1 MSPTFNRKHMDWLRE
16 GLDSWNRRREE
27 QDFFP
32 YFNGA
37 DLKKKLQGT
46 PYPPQKGHPDWLD
59 RGPFS
64 SPRGPSLEGINLNRA
79 SFRQASLSRLGLK
92 KANLANA
99 RLQKAWLTGAD
110 LRDANLSGA
119 DLSGAD
125 LSSTYLTGANLA
137 DAILTDANLTGTK
150 IAGADL
156 SGADLS
162 SAYLTGAN
170 LADAILT
177 DANLT
182 GAKIADADF
191 TCATLAGANISETKP
206 RTAVLFPKPLDAK
219 PDFRDLPSKKI
230 SNITNLIDICR
241 ALKEHYETGPNRY
254 EFYFRGQCRNWKLIP
269 SVARD
274 SNEFRNREG
283 SMLLDLMSQRPED
296 FDGEVSALSQWV
308 MAQHHGLKTR
318 LLDITRN
325 PLVALFHACEK
336 TSTPKKSEDKDDGAG
351 MSTNSNLPP
360 DSTPNESKDKDGV
373 LHIFAVPKDLNIVRT
388 FDSDAISVVA
398 NFAKLSRFEQDML
411 LGKPLDSDEMERRR
425 QTGSPTEYSHIMTRL
440 YRYISQE
447 KPYFEKRIDIR
458 DLFRVFV
465 VEPRQSFERIR
476 VQSGAFLISAFNEQ
490 FESEQVKKIR
500 NVPVYAHY
508 EVKVP
513 FENKAN
519 IRKDLE
525 LLNVTSKV
533 LFPSLHETAEEIVK
547 QNKKQSRNPRS
558 R

>member
-1 MSPTFNRKHMDWLRE
+1 MDWLRE

-27 QDFFP
+27 QDFLP

-37 DLKKKLQGT
+37 DFKKELQGAEK
-46 PYPPQKGHPDWLD
+46 YPPREETLD
-59 RGPFS
+59 SDFLKRLR
-64 SPRGPSLEGINLNRA
+64 SPRVPSLEGIDLNRA
-79 SFRQASLSRLGLK
+79 SFRQASLNLLGLK
-92 KANLANA
+92 KANLENA
-99 RLQKAWLTGAD
+99 RLQKAWLIGVD

-125 LSSTYLTGANLA
+125 LSF
-137 DAILTDANLTGTK
+137 ANLTG
-150 IAGADL
+150 AR
-156 SGADLS
+156 
-162 SAYLTGAN
+162 
-170 LADAILT
+170 LADANLT

-182 GAKIADADF
+182 GAKIAYADF
-191 TCATLAGANISETKP
+191 TYATLAGANISKTKP
-206 RTAVLFPKPLDAK
+206 WTAVLYPKPPDAK
-219 PDFRDLPSKKI
+219 PDFLDLPSKKI
-230 SNITNLIDICR
+230 SNITDLIDICR

-254 EFYFRGQCRNWKLIP
+254 EFYFRGQCRNWPLVP

-274 SNEFRNREG
+274 SDEFRNREG

-325 PLVALFHACEK
+325 PLVALFHACGEP
-336 TSTPKKSEDKDDGAG
+336 SAPKKSEDKDR
-351 MSTNSNLPP
+351 
-360 DSTPNESKDKDGV
+360 V
-373 LHIFAVPKDLNIVRT
+373 LHIFAVPKNLNLVKT

-411 LGKPLDSDEMERRR
+411 LGRPLNSGEMERRR
-425 QTGSPTEYSHIMTRL
+425 RTGYPTEYSHVMDRL
-440 YRYISQE
+440 YHYISQE

-465 VEPRQSFERIR
+465 VEPRQSFERVR

-490 FESEQVKKIR
+490 FESEQVRKIW

-508 EVKVP
+508 KVNV
-513 FENKAN
+513 EKKK
-519 IRKDLE
+519 ILDDLE

-533 LFPSLHETAEEIVK
+533 LLPSLYETAKGIVE
-547 QNKKQSRNPRS
+547 QNEDS
-558 R
+558 

>member
-1 MSPTFNRKHMDWLRE
+1 MDWLRE
-16 GLDSWNRRREE
+16 GPDSWNRRREKE
-27 QDFFP
+27 DFFP

-37 DLKKKLQGT
+37 DLKKELQGA
-46 PYPPQKGHPDWLD
+46 PYPPQEETLVPDVLK
-59 RGPFS
+59 RLMGPM
-64 SPRGPSLEGINLNRA
+64 GPSLEGIDLNRA
-79 SFRQASLSRLGLK
+79 SFRQASLGLLGLK
-92 KANLANA
+92 KANLEYAQ
-99 RLQKAWLTGAD
+99 LQKAWLIGAD
-110 LRDANLSGA
+110 LRDANLSRA

-125 LSSTYLTGANLA
+125 LSFANLTGARLA
-137 DAILTDANLTGTK
+137 DANLTDANL
-150 IAGADL
+150 D
-156 SGADLS
+156 
-162 SAYLTGAN
+162 
-170 LADAILT
+170 
-177 DANLT
+177 

-191 TCATLAGANISETKP
+191 TYATLAGANISDTEP
-206 RTAVLFPKPLDAK
+206 LTAVLYPELPDAK
-219 PDFRDLPSKKI
+219 PDFLDLPSKKI
-230 SNITNLIDICR
+230 SNITDLIFICR
-241 ALKEHYETGPNRY
+241 SLKKHYGTGPDRY
-254 EFYFRGQCRNWKLIP
+254 EFYFRGQCRNWELTP
-269 SVARD
+269 SVIRG
-274 SNEFRNREG
+274 SNKKRFERASTVGELTPSVIWGSNKFRNREG

-318 LLDITRN
+318 LLDVTRN
-325 PLVALFHACEK
+325 PLVALFHACEE
-336 TSTPKKSEDKDDGAG
+336 TSTPKKSE
-351 MSTNSNLPP
+351 
-360 DSTPNESKDKDGV
+360 DKDGV
-373 LHIFAVPKDLNIVRT
+373 LHIFAVPKNLNIVKT

-440 YRYISQE
+440 YHYISQE

-476 VQSGAFLISAFNEQ
+476 VQSGAFLISAFNER
-490 FESEQVKKIR
+490 FESEQVKKTR

-513 FENKAN
+513 FENKKD

-533 LFPSLHETAEEIVK
+533 LVPSLHETAEAIVK
-547 QNKKQSRNPRS
+547 QNKKQSGNPRS

>member
-1 MSPTFNRKHMDWLRE
+1 MDWLRE
-16 GLDSWNRRREE
+16 GPVSWNRRREKE
-27 QDFFP
+27 DFVP

-37 DLKKKLQGT
+37 DLGKELRGPQQYSQ
-46 PYPPQKGHPDWLD
+46 YPPREGLLGCLD
-59 RGPFS
+59 RGLFP

-79 SFRQASLSRLGLK
+79 YFRQAWLNLLDLK
-92 KANLANA
+92 KANLENA
-99 RLQKAWLTGAD
+99 QLQKALLIGAD

-125 LSSTYLTGANLA
+125 LYS
-137 DAILTDANLTGTK
+137 ANLTG
-150 IAGADL
+150 ARL
-156 SGADLS
+156 
-162 SAYLTGAN
+162 AYAN
-170 LADAILT
+170 LT

-182 GAKIADADF
+182 GANIADADF
-191 TCATLAGANISETKP
+191 TYATLAGANIYNTKP
-206 RTAVLFPKPLDAK
+206 WTAVLYPKPPDAK
-219 PDFRDLPSKKI
+219 PDFPDIPSKKI

-241 ALKEHYETGPNRY
+241 DLKKHYGTGPNRY

-274 SNEFRNREG
+274 SNALRNREG

-325 PLVALFHACEK
+325 PLVALFHACGE
-336 TSTPKKSEDKDDGAG
+336 TSAPNKSEDKDDGAG

-360 DSTPNESKDKDGV
+360 GSAPNGSEEKDGV
-373 LHIFAVPKDLNIVRT
+373 LHIFAVPKNLNIVRT
-388 FDSDAISVVA
+388 FDSDAISIVA

-411 LGKPLDSDEMERRR
+411 VGRPLDYDETERRR
-425 QTGSPTEYSHIMTRL
+425 RTGYPTEYSHIMDRL
-440 YRYISQE
+440 YHYISQE

-458 DLFRVFV
+458 DLFKVFV
-465 VEPRQSFERIR
+465 VEPRQSFERVR

-490 FESEQVKKIR
+490 FESDQVKEIK
-500 NVPVYAHY
+500 NVPVYDHY
-508 EVKVP
+508 EMDVP
-513 FENKAN
+513 SENKEK
-519 IRKDLE
+519 ILDDLK

-533 LFPSLHETAEEIVK
+533 LLPGLYETAKAIVE
-547 QNKKQSRNPRS
+547 QSEAT
-558 R
+558 